1 MPELAPVVRELS
13 LTLIIFGVKNVQQV
27 YSPRNMLFKRF
38 FFETLDA
45 AVIDIWIA
53 YLGYGVWALVAQN
66 LFNLTFDTLIL
77 WLIVKRRPKLMFL
90 FVRLKTLFSF
100 G

>member
-1 MPELAPVVRELS
+1 
-13 LTLIIFGVKNVQQV
+13 
-27 YSPRNMLFKRF
+27 MLFKRF
-38 FFETLDA
+38 FFETLGGTVGA